1 MSDPKKYTFGPVP
14 SRRLG
19 RSLGV
24 DLVPLKTCTQNC
36 IYCQLG
42 VHGERVTQRMPY
54 VDVAVVLKELK
65 EQVDAGLNA
74 DYITLSGS
82 GEPTLNSDIG
92 RLIDGIRKVTDIP
105 IAIITNGTLF
115 TDDDV
120 RRECS
125 KADVVLPSLDAG
137 DEKTFQLMNCPAAG
151 IGFSA
156 FVDGLC
162 RFRSE
167 FNGQIWLEVF
177 FCEGVNTS
185 DKQVSDM
192 KAVIDF
198 ILPDRIQLNTAARP
212 TVDPSAKKVSAEK
225 LEAIAKQF
233 GEIAEVVADYSKV
246 GQAKRVDR
254 GVDDV
259 LEMLKRR
266 PCSIDDICSGLAVEA
281 GQVEPIIDSL
291 TEQGKVI
298 AEIRSEKT
306 FYKTAQSSP
315 KS

>member
-1 MSDPKKYTFGPVP
+1 MSDHRKYIFGPVA

-42 VHGERVTQRMPY
+42 VHGERITQRMPY
-54 VDVAVVLKELK
+54 IDIALVLKELK
-65 EQVDAGLNA
+65 ERVAAGLNA

-92 RLIDGIRKVTDIP
+92 RLIDGIRKITDIP

-115 TDDDV
+115 SDDNV
-120 RRECS
+120 RKECS

-137 DEKTFQLMNCPAAG
+137 DEKTFQQMNSPATG
-151 IGFSA
+151 IGFTE

-167 FNGQIWLEVF
+167 FNGQMWLEVF

-185 DKQVSDM
+185 EKQVADI
-192 KAVIDF
+192 KAIVDF
-198 ILPDRIQLNTAARP
+198 IMPDRIQLNTAVRP
-212 TVDPSAKKVSAEK
+212 TVDPHARKVPAEK

-233 GEIAEVVADYSKV
+233 GDTAEVIADYSKARP
-246 GQAKRVDR
+246 AKAKDR
-254 GVDDV
+254 GSDDV
-259 LEMLKRR
+259 LEMLMRR

-281 GQVEPIIDSL
+281 EQVQPIIDTL
-291 TEQGKVI
+291 IEQGKVI
-298 AEIRSEKT
+298 TEIRSEKI
-306 FYKTAQSSP
+306 FYKTP
-315 KS
+315 K